1 LSLANHWP
9 KSVSQL
15 IFASLQKLSRS
26 IPASGKKFSQ
36 SACFDSKSDGMRI
49 ALSSE
54 QINQTAAKSRPK
66 IDERRSVMEEISD
79 VNTMFSLFNTA
90 EGLSPVERLLNDFEA
105 HEAKE
110 EKALETYRNLAGQ
123 MPSPLT
129 RFLLQM
135 IISDEEKHRAV
146 IHAMV
151 ATLKGSLNW
160 TKPKDS
166 LEGGSDSVNLNGE
179 LRAATE
185 EFLQLERDG
194 IREYKVL
201 IKESSD
207 YYHGLF
213 KILLDSMVRD
223 SEKHIDLLEFLRES
237 LKTA

>member
-1 LSLANHWP
+1 
-9 KSVSQL
+9 
-15 IFASLQKLSRS
+15 
-26 IPASGKKFSQ
+26 
-36 SACFDSKSDGMRI
+36 
-49 ALSSE
+49 
-54 QINQTAAKSRPK
+54 
-66 IDERRSVMEEISD
+66 MEEISD
-79 VNTMFSLFNTA
+79 LNAMFSLFNTA
-90 EGLSPVERLLNDFEA
+90 DGVSPVERLLNEFEA

-110 EKALETYRNLAGQ
+110 EKALEIYKNFAGE
-123 MPSPLT
+123 MASPLT

-166 LEGGSDSVNLNGE
+166 LEGDSNSSSMDAK
-179 LRAATE
+179 LRDATD

-201 IKESSD
+201 IKESSE

-223 SEKHIDLLEFLRES
+223 SEKHIDLLGFLKES